1 MMSENCAKI
10 YIIEIKIVSL
20 SSRGQGHEKKGELKN
35 EADIL

>member
-10 YIIEIKIVSL
+10 YIIEIKIVTSFSL
-20 SSRGQGHEKKGELKN
+20 ARAVEKKGELKN